1 MSEQQ
6 VASNDEEKQLTESEV
21 TEQHQ
26 NRTKISLSHIA
37 HRVYAYLRKPI
48 VLAIISL
55 CLGTTRT
62 AIFYSL
68 YNELRFNNSYCL
80 LSVFQNSVIILVLAS
95 EWKWPAIFTGTPRY
109 RRWIKFMKIILW
121 IVIAMSIILRII
133 FLSSISKTND
143 VDDPDYLKSLFSFN
157 TPPNIAYLTITIL
170 GIIVDSFLLTVWWS
184 VSLKTYHIAFAFIS
198 MFQFCTGI
206 AEIQINI
213 NTMRADVHNKFN
225 PKLCNMYVYIYTFL
239 IVQSISGFLI
249 AAIINEEN
257 RLTYMIGQLV
267 SYYCI
272 YGVLMVLFMF
282 SALMVTAAIY
292 NQNSNALPLSNSILL
307 GCNVACAVG
316 LLFIA
321 WHFRRRLPPAFQVEE
336 YDISKL
342 SPFQLE
348 GFAILMERNFKYNGG
363 ISGKAAISLI
373 KSYLACDLPGMR
385 TKLIRTYNT
394 NKSNP
399 SKLWDTLDEEDILF
413 RTRSRVTSD
422 SATYIENDPFDV
434 QSYKPLLKNQLK
446 KLQKKDKNKNKKEAA
461 SLELLAENSQEFYD
475 VLCNTESITLLTII
489 DKYDLSLYIPAKLG
503 GKVLNKYFGADS
515 KLPLLCIRFGLLGF
529 HWPFRRSTFYCSP
542 PKKPVARA
550 GAVLYA
556 LSKWN
561 SNLPRSERCRV
572 LLDPTFK
579 TPDTEKVLAVSG
591 WYTAP
596 IPNGHIIDLRPYT
609 KKTPEQYFKLVKYR
623 VQVQPFKQD
632 KGEVIYIDNPLV
644 EDCDLLMERW
654 GDIYKRR
661 EQGGQS
667 SYLINPTTNFV
678 YSMVS
683 FESGEHNAND
693 DRSLMFL
700 KVGDEYIASCI
711 IFRLGKTIT
720 SDIQG
725 LNGEISKKYKA
736 YFVMMQEVI
745 KLAFAEGK
753 EFVDFGPTT
762 EQPKVDIGCSIVP
775 LVGSFD
781 AGNPVMSWIVQIAA
795 KHVDV

>member
-1 MSEQQ
+1 
-6 VASNDEEKQLTESEV
+6 
-21 TEQHQ
+21 
-26 NRTKISLSHIA
+26 
-37 HRVYAYLRKPI
+37 
-48 VLAIISL
+48 
-55 CLGTTRT
+55 
-62 AIFYSL
+62 
-68 YNELRFNNSYCL
+68 
-80 LSVFQNSVIILVLAS
+80 
-95 EWKWPAIFTGTPRY
+95 
-109 RRWIKFMKIILW
+109 
-121 IVIAMSIILRII
+121 MSIILRII

-225 PKLCNMYVYIYTFL
+225 PKLCNI
-239 IVQSISGFLI
+239 
-249 AAIINEEN
+249 
-257 RLTYMIGQLV
+257 
-267 SYYCI
+267 
-272 YGVLMVLFMF
+272 
-282 SALMVTAAIY
+282 ALMVTAAIY

-781 AGNPVMSWIVQIAA
+781 AGNPVMSWIWCFGLPLMDRIFVWTGGRCQFDLETAEVLPLAIKQTIETGASHSLQLSSYHCKRHKGQWVGGHDPSGHVFLLVHSSLFMFFEFIPFRAGVNQISQWFVMGLIGLWWFMLLMTNVYFHSITEKVVGLLFGYFAVA
-795 KHVDV
+795 WVYVVSPAIALRSIKRPPSRKLDYN